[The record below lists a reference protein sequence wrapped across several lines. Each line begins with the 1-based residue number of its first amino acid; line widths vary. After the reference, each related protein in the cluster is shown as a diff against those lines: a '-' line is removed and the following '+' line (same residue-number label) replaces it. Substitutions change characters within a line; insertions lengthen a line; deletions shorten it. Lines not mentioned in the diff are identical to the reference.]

1 MLDVVQSRWAS
12 LAAAIVFGAAA
23 IAFEQVALVVAP
35 EDAVFLFLCMTLGN
49 FFEV

>member
-1 MLDVVQSRWAS
+1 
-12 LAAAIVFGAAA
+12 
-23 IAFEQVALVVAP
+23 VALVVAP